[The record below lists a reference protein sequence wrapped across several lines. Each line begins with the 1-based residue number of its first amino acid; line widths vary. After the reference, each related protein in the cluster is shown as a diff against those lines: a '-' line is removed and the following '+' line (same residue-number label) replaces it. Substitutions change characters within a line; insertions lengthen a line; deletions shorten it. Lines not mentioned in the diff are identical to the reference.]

1 MSQATGDAV
10 RDQTLALA
18 AVVQS
23 VLLVDQIAR
32 TGQAEPQALDA
43 SLNSLFSFSADTTQ
57 AALGELHNFNLGI
70 RGLRDLLSGNDYG
83 ERRNV
88 MRYCLGVLHLQRRL
102 SRDAQ
107 AMQLL
112 RNRLEHAE
120 KQKEFTSDI
129 SGMSNTLASIYQDT
143 LSHYR
148 YRIQVNGSAQ
158 QLQNPNNA
166 ARIRSLLL
174 AGVRAAFL
182 WRQAGGSRWRLIFHR
197 NRYFE
202 CAKSLLLAPDSH

>member
-1 MSQATGDAV
+1 MNQPHTDV
-10 RDQTLALA
+10 LRDQTLGLA

-32 TGQAEPQALDA
+32 TGQAEPEALEA
-43 SLNSLFSFSADTTQ
+43 SLNSLFSFSADSTE
-57 AALGELHNFNLGI
+57 AALGDLRDFSLGI

-102 SRDAQ
+102 SRDSEG
-107 AMQLL
+107 MTLL

-120 KQKEFTSDI
+120 KQREFVSNI
-129 SGMSNTLASIYQDT
+129 SGMSDTLASIYQDT
-143 LSHYR
+143 LSQYR

-174 AGVRAAFL
+174 AGVRGAFL

-202 CAKSLLLAPDSH
+202 CAKSLLMAPE

>member
-1 MSQATGDAV
+1 MSHPDANAL
-10 RDQTLALA
+10 RDQTLGLA

-32 TGQAEPQALDA
+32 TGQAEPDALEA
-43 SLNSLFSFSADTTQ
+43 SLNSLFSFSADSTQ
-57 AALGELHNFNLGI
+57 AALGDLRDFSLGI

-102 SRDAQ
+102 NRDSDG
-107 AMQLL
+107 MTLL

-120 KQKEFTSDI
+120 KQREFVSNI
-129 SGMSNTLASIYQDT
+129 SGMSDTLASIYQDT
-143 LSHYR
+143 LSQYR

-182 WRQAGGSRWRLIFHR
+182 WRQAGGSRWRLIFQR

-202 CAKSLLLAPDSH
+202 CAKSLLMAPE